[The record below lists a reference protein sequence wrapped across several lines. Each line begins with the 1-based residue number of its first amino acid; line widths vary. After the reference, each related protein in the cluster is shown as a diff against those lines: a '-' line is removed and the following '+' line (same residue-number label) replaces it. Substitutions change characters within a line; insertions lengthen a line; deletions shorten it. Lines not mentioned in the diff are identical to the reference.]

1 MRGRLLSVTEA
12 AQEREIVLGGSDGSP
27 ATDMAEAREQTL
39 LAAYRTQRN
48 TPQSHFQQHKASIN
62 SINTSKVSLYRLC
75 QKHHHRHHCPCS
87 VHRTMARW
95 FYACMVKSC
104 VNHCEV
110 GEKLMPYT
118 LSKPDSGQS
127 FESCPRRFYF
137 CSSAW

>member
-1 MRGRLLSVTEA
+1 MSATEA

-39 LAAYRTQRN
+39 LAAYRAQRN

-62 SINTSKVSLYRLC
+62 SINTSKVSLYRLR

-110 GEKLMPYT
+110 GENAVHTVQKLIQAKV
-118 LSKPDSGQS
+118 SSHAQND
-127 FESCPRRFYF
+127 FYF
-137 CSSAW
+137 CSSACSSAHVF